1 MTKTTG
7 LFGPKVLPAGRL
19 RLAGKYAAMRAK
31 LARHGSGPGRE
42 RILGWTIDAADYE
55 RLLYLF
61 YEVFVLQD
69 YAFEPGSERPY
80 IIDAGANIGMATLF
94 FKTIFPA
101 ARIDAFEPSPASF
114 RLLDHNVA
122 INQLRNVRLH
132 NAALAGRAGRV
143 SLLTERGDE
152 TSLTASTVPG
162 RGGNERLEVDA
173 VTLSSHIA
181 EKVDLLKMDIEGSE
195 QEVLEEVAA
204 AGKLSLIREII
215 VEYHHNI
222 PGGSGRLSRFLAVLE
237 RNEFEYRLK
246 TAPPTLREGGIQDVL
261 IRAYRTARS

>member
-1 MTKTTG
+1 MARATG
-7 LFGPKVLPAGRL
+7 LFGPNVLPVGRL
-19 RLAGKYAAMRAK
+19 RRAGTYAAMRAK
-31 LARHGSGPGRE
+31 LARHGSGPGRD
-42 RILGWTIDAADYE
+42 RILGWTVDAANYE
-55 RLLYLF
+55 TLLYLY

-69 YAFEPGSERPY
+69 YAFEPGSESPY

-94 FKTIFPA
+94 FKTISPA

-122 INQLRNVRLH
+122 VNQLANVRLH

-143 SLLTERGDE
+143 FLLTEHGDE

-162 RGGNERLEVDA
+162 RGGSERLEVDA
-173 VTLSSHIA
+173 VTLSSHID
-181 EKVDLLKMDIEGSE
+181 EEVDLLKMDVEGSE

-204 AGKLSLIREII
+204 AGKLGLIREII

-222 PGGSGRLSRFLAVLE
+222 RGGSGRLSRFLALLE
-237 RNEFEYRLK
+237 SHEFEYRLK
-246 TAPPTLREGGIQDVL
+246 TASPTLREGNVQDVL